1 MDFWIGWPTERIL
14 LLFTGLALAMIAVQV
29 GLFHYRG
36 NFRHKVMWG
45 PVLTAPIL
53 AVLGLVLGLWNI
65 PWLRTLFV
73 IGLMVQAVAA
83 LLGFILHIR
92 GVMLRVGGWKL
103 RNVLT
108 GPPVLL
114 PLMMAAISLLGLIS
128 IYWPGIVTAFGY
140 R

>member
-1 MDFWIGWPTERIL
+1 MWSGWPTNRVL
-14 LLFTGLALAMIAVQV
+14 LVFTGLAFAMIAVQV

-53 AVLGLVLGLWNI
+53 ALLGLLLGLWNV
-65 PWLRTLFV
+65 PWLRMLFV
-73 IGLMVQAVAA
+73 VGLAIEVAA
-83 LLGFILHIR
+83 AIIGFGLHVR
-92 GVMLRVGGWKL
+92 GVMLRVGGWKV

-108 GPPVLL
+108 GPPVVM
-114 PLMMAAISLLGLIS
+114 PLMLVAISFLGLIS
-128 IYWPGIVTAFGY
+128 IYWPEIVTAFTS

>member
-1 MDFWIGWPTERIL
+1 MWSGWPTDRVL
-14 LLFTGLALAMIAVQV
+14 LVFTGLAFAMIAMQV

-53 AVLGLVLGLWNI
+53 AVLGLLLGLWNV

-73 IGLMVQAVAA
+73 VGLGVEAVAA
-83 LLGFILHIR
+83 LLGFILHVR

-108 GPPVLL
+108 GPPVVL
-114 PLMMAAISLLGLIS
+114 PLMLMAISLLGLLS
-128 IYWPGIVTAFGY
+128 IYWPGIQTAFNT